1 MLYCSAK
8 LIILVIS
15 VNIIKNYFISFFI
28 IIILLLVC
36 SQLNNLLIKN
46 NIFNKKISAVFSVI
60 SINLLIF
67 ILIFSIGKIIVYNIN
82 LISNHDINNMQYFL
96 LKTSTVLGKS
106 INKINDKINILYSSI
121 LNSTFLK
128 YEQPIL
134 QKDY

>member
-1 MLYCSAK
+1 LLYCSAI

-36 SQLNNLLIKN
+36 SQLNNFLIKN

-82 LISNHDINNMQYFL
+82 LIFNHDINNMQYFL
-96 LKTSTVLGKS
+96 LKTSTVLGK
-106 INKINDKINILYSSI
+106 
-121 LNSTFLK
+121 
-128 YEQPIL
+128 
-134 QKDY
+134 